1 MKKIIAIILSLTALC
16 SVLTGCQKPAT
27 TTPETTAAPE
37 VDALYDPAMPN
48 KLRNAQ
54 VAEFPMSTADTPYA
68 QRRQQCVD
76 FFRLHLE
83 FQWKPNIDVSDYVS
97 YYFGYNKSL
106 LKDNLYEGIP
116 YGGTS
121 SGNIYRWLEYY
132 DETTG
137 IMDLETAFKEN
148 GGWGEDGYVDGLK
161 KTDNGTFPRYRSYMA
176 LFNQCSSAPG
186 WAWSRVINTARF
198 GMTKD
203 TNVYN
208 GYIPVGCYGYSYEHE
223 GKTYDMTT
231 IDIFGEKTENNPTGY
246 DVPDVI
252 RDMKTKNGAD
262 ALYECYAQMK
272 PGDCLVSTGHQ
283 LMVTSVNLFT
293 TKSGEIDYT
302 LSTVTVMEQIDA
314 WGKKDTFN
322 DKPLFQQGWVDKSYL
337 FTALE
342 EDNYIPFTFAELLDP
357 SDEQDKKHLDYFYSY
372 KDKLTAIQD
381 AYSAIE
387 YSEEMD
393 SLSVEKGQ
401 VYSTLDRNNGS
412 VSVAELEGMSVASNY
427 SVSDVFVVVTDKDGK
442 QLLKNIWRSEC
453 YHSRE
458 VPLTAT
464 RSTFDTDENGN
475 LATLCTGL
483 AELANGENTV
493 EISMQI
499 ATGDKLTVFKGALNA
514 N

>member
-1 MKKIIAIILSLTALC
+1 MKKLLAFLLSLATL
-16 SVLTGCQKPAT
+16 VLLLAGCQKPAT
-27 TTPETTAAPE
+27 ETPVETTAPA
-37 VDALYDPAMPN
+37 VDPLYDPSMPN
-48 KLRNAQ
+48 KLRVSQ
-54 VAEFPMSTADTPYA
+54 VTEFPMATADTSYA
-68 QRRQQCVD
+68 ERRQMCVD

-116 YGGTS
+116 YGGMSTGS
-121 SGNIYRWLEYY
+121 IYRWLEYY

-137 IMDLETAFKEN
+137 IMDLETAIKEN
-148 GGWGEDGYVDGLK
+148 GGWGETGYVDGYK
-161 KTDNGTFPRYRSYMA
+161 STSAGEFPRYRSYMA
-176 LFNQCSSAPG
+176 LFNQCSSAPA
-186 WAWSRVINTARF
+186 WAWGRVINTARF

-208 GYIPVGCYGYSYEHE
+208 GYIPVGCYGYSYEYE
-223 GKTYDMTT
+223 GKTYDMTV
-231 IDIFGEKTENNPTGY
+231 IDEFGVKTANNPKGY

-252 RDMKTKNGAD
+252 RDMKTKNGKD

-272 PGDCLVSTGHQ
+272 PGDCLVSTGHE
-283 LMVTSVNLFT
+283 LMVMAVNLYT

-302 LSTVTVMEQIDA
+302 LSTVTVCEQIDA
-314 WGKKDTFN
+314 WGKKDNFDGT
-322 DKPLFQQGWVDKSYL
+322 PLFQQGWVDKSYL

-357 SDEQDKKHLDYFYSY
+357 NDEQDKKHLDYYNSY
-372 KDKLTAIQD
+372 KDQLTAIQN

-412 VSVAELEGMSVASNY
+412 VSVTELEGMSVASNY
-427 SVSDVFVVVTDKDGK
+427 SIGDVFVVVTDKDGK
-442 QLLKNIWRSEC
+442 VLLKNVWRSEC
-453 YHSRE
+453 YHARE
-458 VPLTAT
+458 VALTAV
-464 RSTFDTDENGN
+464 RSSFDTDENGN

-483 AELANGENTV
+483 AELATGENTV
-493 EISMQI
+493 EISLQI
-499 ATGDKLTVFKGALNA
+499 STGEKLTVFKGALNA
-514 N
+514 S